1 MADEARGDDDDK
13 ISVRAEFVLG
23 VRGSVQNNVEFG
35 SDSMLLFPTAHHVG
49 AYNMDRKSMEFFHP
63 TRAVRSVQS
72 MCVSLNKE
80 LLVVCEQANA
90 RFSRSI
96 SDQLG
101 VHPNQISIYKLLT
114 RARVKA
120 IPTQSHA
127 PILSV
132 AFSADNKTIVTLED
146 APTYRIAY
154 WKWSTAKLVAT
165 ATCPS
170 RGTRVRIS
178 PFNANFLTVSGP
190 MVLRAWTLSADLR
203 MSNLVPQI
211 REQEHFVDHVWVR
224 QYLVTVSEIG
234 TLLIFQGSDD
244 GVELVHSTKLS
255 ALQSTFQVGKVQ
267 TICASAK
274 GFVLAGTSGLF
285 SVFEFSD
292 DPKDPFILIRSMSAG
307 DFSIESVAISPNC
320 ENAVAYTDSQRLV
333 TFAMGSIDVVQ
344 DSTTEFRDLIPN
356 ARCSEGRLAHSAGS
370 HAGAILA
377 IDVCLQ
383 KSLIVTCGA
392 DKSIRSWNYHLGAYE
407 VVASLTEEPTTLSLH
422 PAGFQLVV
430 AFKERVRIYNLIQ
443 DGLRVLRDFSMKAC
457 SVIRFS
463 NGGHQFACG
472 AGLTVYIYRTYTC
485 DLAYTLTGHINTIQC
500 LAWGADDLLLYS
512 AGNDGTIYCWNTT
525 NGNRFDDMQLVVK
538 HCKITATVV
547 DAATPKLVAI
557 AGSDGHLR
565 EITAGDETKSL
576 DLGVP
581 LTSLALTKS
590 NRWLFVG
597 TRTGSIFVFPWPL
610 GAQAVPTQDMS
621 VHSEPIT
628 QLRLTDDDRVLASA
642 SEDGCLVLFRVDEN
656 AGVVADDLAHR
667 PKTLLTDAVLV
678 SREEIEDKNEQ
689 LSDVMQKYEQVKSD
703 MDFSLHSKENEWIDR
718 MRLLKDECEH
728 SLVQERIRYEELE
741 LRYQA
746 ALRKHSEEFAQKE
759 SNHAKFSQ
767 ELENR
772 YEHKLAMEI
781 SRYDR
786 LSEEMELTRQQCA
799 ALIEAQEK
807 QQRAVLDSER
817 RAANARAKEQV
828 ELIKRVKDDL
838 SYNHVKFEE
847 ILSQQEEDYEFQ
859 IQKLRADYEEQL
871 AAERQNTAIKETQ
884 ITGKTSKIDSLKKKI
899 QELKANASARD
910 ILLSTERAKT
920 AKLETALANYEK
932 YFDSLQKNIDD
943 KERSVQSLKATN
955 HVLESFRF
963 VLDNRVEELQ
973 NEKAPMQKLISGL
986 EAHIHDVQDEMVDE
1000 FHEKD
1005 VMVETLAARDI
1016 KIKAL
1021 SNEVN
1026 ALRLQT
1032 RKKESTIGAMTRE
1045 FARIVLISNP
1055 KELERAVK
1063 DAYIVYVKGEAPKS
1077 KKYHATSSI
1086 LSSPGKGVSPSTS
1099 LLEAPLLADDN
1110 KEVVQETCKQLTYMH
1125 RSVATL
1131 KNALQ
1136 HAKAEAEHHHRDAIT
1151 EGNILLQDMNQL
1163 RKKNKTLELR
1173 VKELESALYLAERAK
1188 KKRAVQTPPAAKL
1201 SPLQRT
1207 ASATAL
1213 PSPGRLV
1220 VGSVL
1225 PFAAIER
1232 EKELHK
1238 VASAAAVHDY
1248 QLKIEAQHRE
1258 IQRLKTQVQLLLEH
1272 EAERSGVIDPAGLG
1286 SLVPQPYPQPP
1297 TLAAVPSTPM
1307 QTIHSI
1313 SRKTDSTLNYLSM
1326 RPLPQDNDEEDSA

>member
-1 MADEARGDDDDK
+1 MTDDARGDDGPEK
-13 ISVRAEFVLG
+13 ISLKTEFILG
-23 VRGSVQNNVEFG
+23 VRGSIQSNVEFG
-35 SDSMLLFPTAHHVG
+35 SDTNLIFPTAHHVG
-49 AYNMDRKSMEFFHP
+49 MYNMDRKSMEFFHP
-63 TRAVRSVQS
+63 TRGIRCVHS
-72 MCVSLNKE
+72 MCLSLNKE
-80 LLVVCEQANA
+80 LLVVCEQASA
-90 RFSRSI
+90 RFSKNI

-101 VHPNQISIYKLLT
+101 VNPNQISIYKT
-114 RARVKA
+114 HSRAKLKS
-120 IPTQSHA
+120 IPSQSHA

-132 AFSADNKTIVTLED
+132 AFSADNKCLATLED

-154 WKWSTAKLVAT
+154 WKWSTAKLVAH
-165 ATCPS
+165 APCPS
-170 RGTRVRIS
+170 RGTRIRFN
-178 PFNANFLTVSGP
+178 PFNSNFLTISGP
-190 MVLRAWTLSADLR
+190 MVLRAWSLTTTMDLR
-203 MSNLVPQI
+203 MSNLIPQI

-224 QYLVTVSEIG
+224 QYLVTISELG
-234 TLLIFQGSDD
+234 TLLIFQGSDDKD

-255 ALQSTFQVGKVQ
+255 QLQSTFQVGKVQ
-267 TICASAK
+267 TICASSK

-292 DPKDPFILIRSMSAG
+292 DPKDPFILIRSMAAG

-320 ENAVAYTDSQRLV
+320 ENAVAYTDTQRLV
-333 TFAMGSIDVVQ
+333 TFSMASIDVVQ
-344 DSTTEFRDLIPN
+344 DGAAEFRDLIPN
-356 ARCSEGRLAHSAGS
+356 GS
-370 HAGAILA
+370 HSGPILT
-377 IDVCLQ
+377 IDVCIQ
-383 KSLIVTCGA
+383 KPILVTCGV
-392 DKSIRSWNYHLGAYE
+392 DKTIRSWNYNLCTYE

-443 DGLRVLRDFSMKAC
+443 EGLRVLRDFSMKAC
-457 SVIRFS
+457 TVIRFS
-463 NGGHQFACG
+463 HGGHQFACG
-472 AGLTVYIYRTYTC
+472 AGLTVSIFRTYTC
-485 DLAYTLTGHINTIQC
+485 ELTFSLTGHINTIQS
-500 LAWGADDLLLYS
+500 LTWSYDDLLLYS

-525 NGNRFDDMQLVVK
+525 NGNRCDDMQLVVK
-538 HCKITATVV
+538 HCKITSVV
-547 DAATPKLVAI
+547 TDCSSSKFVVM

-565 EITAGDETKSL
+565 EVVSGEETKNI

-581 LTSLALTKS
+581 LSSMALTKS

-597 TRTGSIFVFPWPL
+597 TRTGSIFVFSWPL
-610 GAQAVPTQDMS
+610 TSQASPTQDMS

-628 QLRLTDDDRVLASA
+628 QLRLTDDDRILASS
-642 SEDGCLVLFRVDEN
+642 SEDGCMCIFRVEEN
-656 AGVVADDLAHR
+656 TAILPDDQSHR
-667 PKTLLTDAVLV
+667 KSPQILTDAVLV

-689 LSDVMQKYEQVKSD
+689 LSDIMQKYEQVKSD
-703 MDFSLHSKENEWIDR
+703 MEFSLHSKENEWIDR
-718 MRLLKDECEH
+718 IRVLKDECEH

-741 LRYQA
+741 QRYQN
-746 ALRKHSEEFAQKE
+746 ALRKHNEEFTQKE

-786 LSEEMELTRQQCA
+786 LSEEMELARQQCA
-799 ALIEAQEK
+799 ALIDAQEK
-807 QQRAVLDSER
+807 QQRAVLDGER

-871 AAERQNTAIKETQ
+871 VAERQNTAIKETQ
-884 ITGKTSKIDSLKKKI
+884 ITGKNSKIDSLKKKI

-920 AKLETALANYEK
+920 TKLEAALAKYEK
-932 YFDSLQKNIDD
+932 YFDSLQKNIDE
-943 KERSVQSLKATN
+943 KEKSVQTLKSTN

-973 NEKAPMQKLISGL
+973 NEKAPMQKLIGGL
-986 EAHIHDVQDEMVDE
+986 ESHIHDVQDEMVEE
-1000 FHEKD
+1000 FHQKD
-1005 VMVETLAARDI
+1005 VMEETLASKDI
-1016 KIKAL
+1016 KIRAL
-1021 SNEVN
+1021 TNEVN
-1026 ALRLQT
+1026 TLRLQT

-1077 KKYHATSSI
+1077 KKYQTTSVI
-1086 LSSPGKGVSPSTS
+1086 NSSPIKLGSNDSTAV
-1099 LLEAPLLADDN
+1099 LEAHLISNDN
-1110 KEVVQETCKQLTYMH
+1110 REVVQETCKQLQYMH

-1136 HAKAEAEHHHRDAIT
+1136 HAKSEAEHHHRDAIT

-1163 RKKNKTLELR
+1163 RKKNKTLELK
-1173 VKELESALYLAERAK
+1173 VKELESALYLAESAK
-1188 KKRAVQTPPAAKL
+1188 KKRMKARADTPTKL
-1201 SPLQRT
+1201 SPLT
-1207 ASATAL
+1207 KSSSVATLA
-1213 PSPGRLV
+1213 SPGRLV

-1225 PFAAIER
+1225 PFATIEKER
-1232 EKELHK
+1232 ELNKVTSSSSVKE
-1238 VASAAAVHDY
+1238 Y
-1248 QLKIEAQHRE
+1248 QNKIDQQQRE
-1258 IQRLKTQVQLLLEH
+1258 IQRLRTQVQLLLEQ
-1272 EAERSGVIDPAGLG
+1272 EAERNDTSDAIAVIPLE
-1286 SLVPQPYPQPP
+1286 PYPQPP
-1297 TLAAVPSTPM
+1297 VALPQTTPC

-1313 SRKTDSTLNYLSM
+1313 SRKTEPSFHQLFM
-1326 RPLPQDNDEEDSA
+1326 RPQANGI